1 MVVDTVV
8 ETTKTSPSNC
18 KSRHIYHVTMDIII
32 PEDEETT
39 VFANE
44 ETTPDGENLVTN
56 EATDMYEYEDIH
68 DDDNK
73 NNNTKGNDH
82 DFQHQNTS
90 NSNSS
95 SSNITKSDV
104 MMSQRSENSSSRRRI
119 NVIATS
125 TAGGF
130 GSKRPNS
137 TTPHSNQKN
146 HNHNTVLFRPTQR
159 VVWYSPPRQRQ
170 KWGDTQVLPR
180 VNWFDLF
187 FDLFYVGATYN
198 VSSILYH
205 SPNTRGLLYAAGT
218 FIPVMNIWTERTHY
232 EGRYVMDDDIFHRL
246 SIIVVFTLVGVTIA
260 NIRTVDVLSDATNE
274 SSMFFF
280 ALMLVIERI
289 FSSMVYIEI
298 YFYGVGQ
305 PRQMKSAAIRD
316 CIYPNYSLPFY
327 IAAMIFAALKY
338 FGDSESSPY
347 NDSNTTV
354 TNRRFT
360 ADTTSYSS
368 SDGTTD
374 LPVALCLIGSTVKLL
389 SYASMIIFC
398 LPKDGSHKEM

>member
-1 MVVDTVV
+1 
-8 ETTKTSPSNC
+8 
-18 KSRHIYHVTMDIII
+18 MDIII

-68 DDDNK
+68 DDDK

-82 DFQHQNTS
+82 DFQHQS
-90 NSNSS
+90 NSNS

-104 MMSQRSENSSSRRRI
+104 MMSQQSENSSSRRRI

-137 TTPHSNQKN
+137 TTPHSNHH
-146 HNHNTVLFRPTQR
+146 HNNNTVLFRPTQR

-316 CIYPNYSLPFY
+316 CIYPNYSLPFF